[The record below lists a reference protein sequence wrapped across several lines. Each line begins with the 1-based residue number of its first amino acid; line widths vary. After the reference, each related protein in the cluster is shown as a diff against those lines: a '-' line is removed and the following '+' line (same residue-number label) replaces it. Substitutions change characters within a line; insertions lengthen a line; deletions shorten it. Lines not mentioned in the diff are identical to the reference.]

1 MFGRHR
7 WSIVAVLALLA
18 VLVLLGRWQPA
29 RQVRAHTESQLAA
42 VEKKD
47 WKRLEKLIADDYS
60 DPWGQ
65 DKTVV
70 QQRLKEV
77 FAQFFV
83 TEIKAGEI
91 AVEETDG
98 QGIAKSRITLV
109 GRGTP
114 IAEMAIQRASTL
126 SEPFTFTW
134 RQQSWK
140 PWDWAL
146 TRVEQ
151 PELKLEA
158 W

>member
-1 MFGRHR
+1 MFRRHR
-7 WSIVAVLALLA
+7 WSIVAVLGFLL

-29 RQVRAHTESQLAA
+29 RQVRAHTEKLLAA
-42 VEKKD
+42 VESKD

-65 DKTVV
+65 DKAVM
-70 QQRLKEV
+70 QQRVHEV

-83 TEIKAGEI
+83 IEIKAGEI
-91 AVEETDG
+91 AVEEADG
-98 QGIAKSRITLV
+98 QGIAKAPVSLV
-109 GRGTP
+109 GRGGP
-114 IAEMAIQRASTL
+114 IAELAVQRASTL
-126 SEPFTFTW
+126 REPFTFTW

-151 PELKLEA
+151 PELKLEG

>member
-1 MFGRHR
+1 MFRRHR
-7 WSIVAVLALLA
+7 WSIVAVLAFLA

-29 RQVRAHTESQLAA
+29 RQVRAHTEALLAA

-60 DPWGQ
+60 DSWGQ
-65 DKTVV
+65 DKAVV

-83 TEIKAGEI
+83 VEIKPGEI
-91 AVEETDG
+91 AVEEADG
-98 QGIAKSRITLV
+98 QGIAKSRIALV
-109 GRGTP
+109 GRGGP
-114 IAEMAIQRASTL
+114 FAEMAVQRASTL
-126 SEPFTFTW
+126 SEPFAFTW

-140 PWDWAL
+140 PWDWTL

-151 PELKLEA
+151 PELKIEA